1 MARAAKNI
9 AGKDEEK
16 EEYALTLGREGG
28 PKAERTPGERDA
40 EGSFGIGYLKP
51 MQHVYR
57 TKVAIVV
64 NLRIV
69 DLREQTICLL
79 YGG

>member
-9 AGKDEEK
+9 AVKDEEK

-40 EGSFGIGYLKP
+40 EGSFGIGGLNRRLAGNTVCIAVGRASRFIPVK
-51 MQHVYR
+51 
-57 TKVAIVV
+57 
-64 NLRIV
+64 
-69 DLREQTICLL
+69 
-79 YGG
+79 G

>member
-40 EGSFGIGYLKP
+40 EGSFGIGGLNRRLAGNAVGRASRFIPVK
-51 MQHVYR
+51 
-57 TKVAIVV
+57 
-64 NLRIV
+64 
-69 DLREQTICLL
+69 
-79 YGG
+79 G

>member
-28 PKAERTPGERDA
+28 PKAERTPGERAA
-40 EGSFGIGYLKP
+40 EGSFGIGGLNRRLAGNAFCIAVGRASRFIPVK
-51 MQHVYR
+51 
-57 TKVAIVV
+57 
-64 NLRIV
+64 
-69 DLREQTICLL
+69 
-79 YGG
+79 G